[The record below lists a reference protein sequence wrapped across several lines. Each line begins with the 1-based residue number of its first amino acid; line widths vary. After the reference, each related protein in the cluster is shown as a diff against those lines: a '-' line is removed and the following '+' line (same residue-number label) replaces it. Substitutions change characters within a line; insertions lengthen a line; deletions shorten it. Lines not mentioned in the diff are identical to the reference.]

1 MPVKGDAPAPL
12 GHQAFL
18 FTTTPHTEDVNPK
31 VIVPYANDEKDPMV
45 HQAMRLNFQMQG
57 IEPRMEKMYGTLD
70 EEFAYDRLFR
80 RLWAEAE
87 PFVIVEHDIL
97 PWPGAIDGLLAC
109 REEWCGHQYY
119 VHGQL
124 RSYLGCVKFD
134 PVKIGPIP
142 LPDEPVLWSDLDL
155 TIIRALSQRGHTGH
169 LHGPAVVHL
178 KYWHQRMT
186 KAEII
191 LPDWMI

>member
-1 MPVKGDAPAPL
+1 MAV
-12 GHQAFL
+12 QALL
-18 FTTTPHTEDVNPK
+18 FTTTPHIEDVAMN
-31 VIVPYANDEKDPMV
+31 VVVPFTNDVTDPAV
-45 HQAMRLNFQMQG
+45 HKAMRLNLEMQG
-57 IEPRMEKMYGTLD
+57 ITPRMERLNDTLD
-70 EEFAYDRLFR
+70 AEYAYDRLFR
-80 RLWAEAE
+80 RLWLEGE

-97 PWPGAIDGLLAC
+97 PWPGALQAMWAC
-109 REEWCGHQYY
+109 EEPWCAHQYY

-191 LPDWMI
+191 LPEWMAV